1 MFKFP
6 FFYIIS
12 MTDYEKASIEDILK
26 ELSTSKNGLSEEEAK
41 NRLQT
46 YGYNEIKEKKESPVI
61 KFLKKFW
68 APVPWMLEAAIVLT
82 YILGKYL
89 DMYIIA
95 FLLVFN
101 AIVSFVQENRA
112 ENAVELLK
120 QKLNV
125 KARVLRN
132 GKWEVIPARY
142 LVPGDVIHV
151 RLGDIVP
158 ADVKI
163 FDGEVSVDQ
172 SALTGE
178 SMPVSK
184 TVGNVAYS
192 GSIIKRG
199 EATGVVILTGAK
211 TYFGK
216 TTELVQSA
224 KAESHLEKLI
234 LNIVKYLIIID
245 VLLVIA
251 LTVFSIISGISISD
265 VLPFSLIV
273 LIASIPVALPATFTI
288 AMALG
293 AVELS
298 KKGILVTRLTAA
310 EDAASM
316 DVLNL
321 DKTGTITENRMRVGD
336 PIPMQ
341 GFSKD
346 EVVKYAYMASDEASQ
361 DPIDNAVITCLREN
375 KINPENFEK
384 ISFKPFDPSI
394 KRTEAIV
401 NYNGKILRVVKGAPQ
416 VIASMAEL
424 NNIGDY
430 NKTLEDLSSRGFRT
444 ISVAI
449 GDKEGK
455 LKVVGILPLYDRPRP
470 DSKSFIQEIKAL
482 GVKPKM
488 VTGDTKLIAKEIAKE
503 VDIGDTICN
512 INDIKEIPDEHE
524 KVKKIE
530 ECNVFSEVYP
540 EDKYFIV
547 KTLQKAGHYVGMTGD
562 GVNDAPALKQA
573 EVGIAVANAT
583 DVAKAS
589 ASMVLTHEGLTD
601 IVESIKTGRKIY
613 QRMLTYTINKIIKT
627 LQVVL
632 FLTLSFFIVR
642 FFVTTPFDIILL
654 LFANDFVTMS
664 IATDNVRYSQHPER
678 WSAKKLVIAS
688 LILAFL
694 VVVESFFALW
704 VSLYQGL
711 SINEIH
717 TFIFDMLV
725 FSGQFTVYMVRERR
739 SMWASMP
746 SKFLLTSSIADIIF
760 ITLISL
766 LGIFVTPL
774 PLFYILEVLAITFLF
789 TVGIDLIKNISF
801 KTVGI

>member
-1 MFKFP
+1 MASNF
-6 FFYIIS
+6 
-12 MTDYEKASIEDILK
+12 EKMSIEETLTQLNTSLK
-26 ELSTSKNGLSEEEAK
+26 GLTEKEAEERIK
-41 NRLQT
+41 K
-46 YGYNEIKEKKESPVI
+46 YGYNEVKEKKESPIV

-68 APVPWMLEAAIVLT
+68 APVPWMLEVTIVIT

-89 DMYIIA
+89 DMYIIT

-101 AIVSFVQENRA
+101 SIVSFIQERRA

-125 KARVLRN
+125 KARVLRD
-132 GKWEVIPARY
+132 GQWKVIPARL
-142 LVPGDVIHV
+142 LVPGDVVHI

-158 ADVKI
+158 ADIKL
-163 FDGEVSVDQ
+163 FEGEVLVDQ

-178 SMPVSK
+178 SVPVEK
-184 TVGNVAYS
+184 GKGNVVYS
-192 GSIIKRG
+192 GSIIRRG
-199 EATGVVILTGAK
+199 EASGIVIATGAK

-216 TTELVQSA
+216 TTELVQTA

-234 LNIVKYLIIID
+234 MNIVKYLIIVD
-245 VLLVIA
+245 VALVIA
-251 LTVFSIISGISISD
+251 LFVFSLAVGVKLSD

-273 LIASIPVALPATFTI
+273 LIASVPVALPATFTI

-293 AVELS
+293 SQELAR
-298 KKGILVTRLTAA
+298 KGILVTRLTAS

-336 PIPMQ
+336 PIPAE
-341 GFSKD
+341 GFTKE

-361 DPIDNAVITCLREN
+361 DPIDTAVIACLREN
-375 KINPENFEK
+375 NIAPGNYERLE
-384 ISFKPFDPSI
+384 FKPFDPST
-394 KRTEAIV
+394 KRTEALV
-401 NYNGKILRVVKGAPQ
+401 KTENNVFRVVKGAPQ
-416 VIASMAEL
+416 VIAELAEVPDL
-424 NNIGDY
+424 KNY
-430 NKTLEDLSSRGFRT
+430 YSTLEELSKRGYRT

-455 LKVVGILPLYDRPRP
+455 LKLVGILPLYDRPRK
-470 DSKSFIQEIKAL
+470 DSREFIEEIKRL
-482 GVKPKM
+482 NVKPKM
-488 VTGDTKLIAKEIAKE
+488 ITGDNELIAREIARQ
-503 VDIGDTICN
+503 VDIGDVICN
-512 INDIKEIPDEHE
+512 INEIKKLEGKERIK
-524 KVKKIE
+524 KVE
-530 ECNVFSEVYP
+530 ECDVFAEVFP

-547 KTLQKAGHYVGMTGD
+547 KTLQEGGHYVGMTGD

-601 IVESIKTGRKIY
+601 IVEAIKTGRRIY

-642 FFVTTPFDIILL
+642 FFVTTPFDVILL

-664 IATDNVRYSQHPER
+664 IATDNVRYSQKPER
-678 WSAKKLVIAS
+678 LDAGKIVKAS

-694 VVVESFFALW
+694 VVAESFFSLWLALY
-704 VSLYQGL
+704 LRM

-725 FSGQFTVYMVRERR
+725 FTGQFTVYMVRERR
-739 SMWASMP
+739 SMWSSRP
-746 SKFLLTSSIADIIF
+746 SNFLLISSIFDIIF
-760 ITLISL
+760 ISTISV
-766 LGIFVTPL
+766 LGILVYPIPL
-774 PLFYILEVLAITFLF
+774 QYVLLILGVSFGF
-789 TVGIDLIKNISF
+789 TVIFDRIKNISF

>member
-1 MFKFP
+1 MASNF
-6 FFYIIS
+6 
-12 MTDYEKASIEDILK
+12 EKMSIEETLTQLNTSLK
-26 ELSTSKNGLSEEEAK
+26 GLTEKEAEERIK
-41 NRLQT
+41 K
-46 YGYNEIKEKKESPVI
+46 YGYNEVKEKKENPVI

-68 APVPWMLEAAIVLT
+68 APVPWMLEVTIVIT

-89 DMYIIA
+89 DMYIIL

-101 AIVSFVQENRA
+101 SIVSFVQEKRA

-125 KARVLRN
+125 KARVLRD
-132 GKWEVIPARY
+132 GKWEVLPARL
-142 LVPGDVIHV
+142 LVPGDIVHI

-158 ADVKI
+158 ADVKL
-163 FDGEVSVDQ
+163 FEGEVLVDQ

-178 SMPVSK
+178 SVPVEKSK
-184 TVGNVAYS
+184 INVVYS
-192 GSIIKRG
+192 GSIIRRG
-199 EATGVVILTGAK
+199 EASGIVIATGEK

-216 TTELVQSA
+216 TTELVQTA

-234 LNIVKYLIIID
+234 MNIVKYLIIVD
-245 VLLVIA
+245 VALVIA
-251 LTVFSIISGISISD
+251 LFVFSLAVGVPLSN

-273 LIASIPVALPATFTI
+273 LIASVPVALPATFTI

-293 AVELS
+293 SQELV
-298 KKGILVTRLTAA
+298 KKGILVTRLTAS

-336 PIPMQ
+336 PIPAE
-341 GFSKD
+341 GFTKE

-361 DPIDNAVITCLREN
+361 DPIDTAVISCLREN
-375 KINPENFEK
+375 NIAPGNYERLDFR
-384 ISFKPFDPSI
+384 PFDPST
-394 KRTEAIV
+394 KRTEALV
-401 NYNGKILRVVKGAPQ
+401 KTENNTVRVVKGAPQ
-416 VIASMAEL
+416 VIAKLAEIQDL
-424 NNIGDY
+424 KSY
-430 NKTLEDLSSRGFRT
+430 YSTLEDLSKRGYRT

-455 LKVVGILPLYDRPRP
+455 LKLVGILPLYDRPRK
-470 DSKSFIQEIKAL
+470 DSKDFIDEIKGL
-482 GVKPKM
+482 NVKPKM
-488 VTGDTKLIAKEIAKE
+488 VTGDNELIAEEIARQ
-503 VDIGDTICN
+503 VDIGNVICN
-512 INDIKEIPDEHE
+512 INEIKKLDEKE
-524 KVKKIE
+524 RIKKVE
-530 ECNVFSEVYP
+530 ECDVFAEVFP

-547 KTLQKAGHYVGMTGD
+547 KTLQGGGHYVGMTGD

-601 IVESIKTGRKIY
+601 IVEAIKTGRRIY

-642 FFVTTPFDIILL
+642 FFVTTPFDVILL

-664 IATDNVRYSQHPER
+664 IATDNVRYSQKPER
-678 WSAKKLVIAS
+678 LDAGKIVKAS
-688 LILAFL
+688 LILAAL
-694 VVVESFFALW
+694 IVAESFFSLWLALYL
-704 VSLYQGL
+704 SM

-725 FSGQFTVYMVRERR
+725 FTGQFTVYMVRERR
-739 SMWASMP
+739 SMWSSRP
-746 SKFLLTSSIADIIF
+746 SNFLMISSLVDIIF
-760 ITLISL
+760 ISAISV
-766 LGIFVTPL
+766 LGILVSPIPIQYVL
-774 PLFYILEVLAITFLF
+774 LILGVSFGF
-789 TVGIDLIKNISF
+789 TVVFDHIKNISF

>member
-1 MFKFP
+1 MASNF
-6 FFYIIS
+6 
-12 MTDYEKASIEDILK
+12 EKMSIEETLTQLNTSLK
-26 ELSTSKNGLSEEEAK
+26 GLTEKEAEERIK
-41 NRLQT
+41 K
-46 YGYNEIKEKKESPVI
+46 YGYNEVKEKKESPVV

-68 APVPWMLEAAIVLT
+68 APVPWMLEVTIVIT

-89 DMYIIA
+89 DMYIIL

-101 AIVSFVQENRA
+101 SIVSFIQERRA

-125 KARVLRN
+125 KARVLRD
-132 GKWEVIPARY
+132 GQWKVIPARL
-142 LVPGDVIHV
+142 LVPGDVVHI

-158 ADVKI
+158 ADIKL
-163 FDGEVSVDQ
+163 FEGEVLVDQ

-178 SMPVSK
+178 SVPVEK
-184 TVGNVAYS
+184 GKGNVVYS
-192 GSIIKRG
+192 GSIIRRG
-199 EATGVVILTGAK
+199 EASGIVIATGAK

-216 TTELVQSA
+216 TTELVQTA

-234 LNIVKYLIIID
+234 MNIVKYLIIVD
-245 VLLVIA
+245 VALVIA
-251 LTVFSIISGISISD
+251 LFVFSLAVGVKLSD

-273 LIASIPVALPATFTI
+273 LIASVPVALPATFTI

-293 AVELS
+293 SQELAR
-298 KKGILVTRLTAA
+298 KGILVTRLTAS

-336 PIPMQ
+336 PIPAE
-341 GFSKD
+341 GFTKE

-361 DPIDNAVITCLREN
+361 DPIDTAVIACLREN
-375 KINPENFEK
+375 NIAPGNYERLE
-384 ISFKPFDPSI
+384 FKPFDPST
-394 KRTEAIV
+394 KRTEALV
-401 NYNGKILRVVKGAPQ
+401 KTENNVFRVVKGAPR
-416 VIASMAEL
+416 VIAELAEVPDL
-424 NNIGDY
+424 KSY
-430 NKTLEDLSSRGFRT
+430 YSTLEELSKRGYRT

-455 LKVVGILPLYDRPRP
+455 LKLVGILPLYDRPRK
-470 DSKSFIQEIKAL
+470 DSREFIEEIKRL
-482 GVKPKM
+482 NVKPKM
-488 VTGDTKLIAKEIAKE
+488 VTGDNELIAREIARQ
-503 VDIGDTICN
+503 VGIGDVICN
-512 INDIKEIPDEHE
+512 INEIKKLEGKERIK
-524 KVKKIE
+524 KVE
-530 ECNVFSEVYP
+530 ECDVFAEVFP

-547 KTLQKAGHYVGMTGD
+547 KTLQEGGHYVGMTGD

-601 IVESIKTGRKIY
+601 IVEAIKTGRRIY

-642 FFVTTPFDIILL
+642 FFVTTPFDVILL

-664 IATDNVRYSQHPER
+664 IATDNVRYSQKPER
-678 WSAKKLVIAS
+678 LDAGKIVKAS

-694 VVVESFFALW
+694 VVAESFFSLWLALY
-704 VSLYQGL
+704 LRM

-725 FSGQFTVYMVRERR
+725 FTGQFTVYMVRERR
-739 SMWASMP
+739 SMWSSRP
-746 SKFLLTSSIADIIF
+746 SNFLLISSIFDIIF
-760 ITLISL
+760 ISTISV
-766 LGIFVTPL
+766 LGILVYPIPL
-774 PLFYILEVLAITFLF
+774 QYVLLILGVSFGF
-789 TVGIDLIKNISF
+789 TVIFDHIKNISF

>member
-1 MFKFP
+1 MASNF
-6 FFYIIS
+6 
-12 MTDYEKASIEDILK
+12 EKMSIEETLTQLNTSLK
-26 ELSTSKNGLSEEEAK
+26 GLTEKEAEERIK
-41 NRLQT
+41 K
-46 YGYNEIKEKKESPVI
+46 YGYNEVKEKKESPIV

-68 APVPWMLEAAIVLT
+68 APVPWMLEVTIVIT

-89 DMYIIA
+89 DMYIII

-101 AIVSFVQENRA
+101 SIVSFIQERRA

-125 KARVLRN
+125 KARVLRD
-132 GKWEVIPARY
+132 GQWKVIPARL
-142 LVPGDVIHV
+142 LVPGDVVHI

-158 ADVKI
+158 ADIKL
-163 FDGEVSVDQ
+163 FEGEVLVDQ

-178 SMPVSK
+178 SVPVEK
-184 TVGNVAYS
+184 GKGNVVYS
-192 GSIIKRG
+192 GSIIRRG
-199 EATGVVILTGAK
+199 EASGIVIATGAK

-216 TTELVQSA
+216 TTELVQTA

-234 LNIVKYLIIID
+234 MNIVKYLIIVD
-245 VLLVIA
+245 VALVIA
-251 LTVFSIISGISISD
+251 LFVFSLAVGVKLSD

-273 LIASIPVALPATFTI
+273 LIASVPVALPATFTI

-293 AVELS
+293 SQELAR
-298 KKGILVTRLTAA
+298 KGILVTRLTAS

-336 PIPMQ
+336 PIPAE
-341 GFSKD
+341 GFTKE

-361 DPIDNAVITCLREN
+361 DPIDTAVIACLREN
-375 KINPENFEK
+375 NIAPGNYERLE
-384 ISFKPFDPSI
+384 FKPFDPST
-394 KRTEAIV
+394 KRTEALV
-401 NYNGKILRVVKGAPQ
+401 KTENNVFRVVKGAPQ
-416 VIASMAEL
+416 VIAELAEVPDL
-424 NNIGDY
+424 KNY
-430 NKTLEDLSSRGFRT
+430 YSTLEELSKRGYRT

-455 LKVVGILPLYDRPRP
+455 LKLVGILPLYDRPRK
-470 DSKSFIQEIKAL
+470 DSREFIEEIKRL
-482 GVKPKM
+482 NVKPKM
-488 VTGDTKLIAKEIAKE
+488 VTGDNELIAREIARQ
-503 VDIGDTICN
+503 VDIGDVICN
-512 INDIKEIPDEHE
+512 INEIKKLEGKERIK
-524 KVKKIE
+524 KVE
-530 ECNVFSEVYP
+530 ECDVFAEVFP

-547 KTLQKAGHYVGMTGD
+547 KTLQEGGHYVGMTGD

-601 IVESIKTGRKIY
+601 IVEAIKTGRRIY

-642 FFVTTPFDIILL
+642 FFVTTPFDVILL

-664 IATDNVRYSQHPER
+664 IATDNVRYSQKPER
-678 WSAKKLVIAS
+678 LDAGKIVKAS

-694 VVVESFFALW
+694 VVAESFFSLWLALY
-704 VSLYQGL
+704 LRM

-725 FSGQFTVYMVRERR
+725 FTGQFTVYMVRERR
-739 SMWASMP
+739 SMWSSRP
-746 SKFLLTSSIADIIF
+746 SNFLLISSIFDIIF
-760 ITLISL
+760 ISTISV
-766 LGIFVTPL
+766 LGILVYPIPL
-774 PLFYILEVLAITFLF
+774 QYVLLILGVSFGF
-789 TVGIDLIKNISF
+789 TVIFDHIKNISF

>member
-1 MFKFP
+1 MANNFEK
-6 FFYIIS
+6 
-12 MTDYEKASIEDILK
+12 MTIEETLTQLNTTLKGLTEKEA
-26 ELSTSKNGLSEEEAK
+26 EERIK
-41 NRLQT
+41 K
-46 YGYNEIKEKKESPVI
+46 YGYNEVKEKKENPII

-68 APVPWMLEAAIVLT
+68 APVPWMLEVTIVIT

-89 DMYIIA
+89 DMYIIL

-101 AIVSFVQENRA
+101 SIVSFVQEKRA

-125 KARVLRN
+125 KARVLRD
-132 GKWEVIPARY
+132 GEWKVIPARL
-142 LVPGDVIHV
+142 LVPGDIVHI

-158 ADVKI
+158 ADVKL
-163 FDGEVSVDQ
+163 FEGEVLVDQ

-178 SMPVSK
+178 SVPVEKSK
-184 TVGNVAYS
+184 ENVVYS
-192 GSIIKRG
+192 GSIIRRG
-199 EATGVVILTGAK
+199 EASGIVIATGEK

-216 TTELVQSA
+216 TTELVQTA

-234 LNIVKYLIIID
+234 MNIVKYLIIVD
-245 VLLVIA
+245 VALVIA
-251 LTVFSIISGISISD
+251 LFVFSLAVGVKLSD

-273 LIASIPVALPATFTI
+273 LIASVPVALPATFTI

-293 AVELS
+293 SQELA
-298 KKGILVTRLTAA
+298 KKGILVTRLTAS

-336 PIPMQ
+336 PIPAE
-341 GFSKD
+341 GFTKE

-361 DPIDNAVITCLREN
+361 DPIDTAVISCLREN
-375 KINPENFEK
+375 NIAPGNYERL
-384 ISFKPFDPSI
+384 SFKPFDPST
-394 KRTEAIV
+394 KRTEALV
-401 NYNGKILRVVKGAPQ
+401 KTENNTFRVVKGAPQ
-416 VIASMAEL
+416 VIAQLADIQDLKSYYA
-424 NNIGDY
+424 
-430 NKTLEDLSSRGFRT
+430 TLEDLSKRGYRT

-455 LKVVGILPLYDRPRP
+455 LKLVGILPLYDRPRK
-470 DSKSFIQEIKAL
+470 DSKDFIDEIKSL
-482 GVKPKM
+482 NVKPKM
-488 VTGDTKLIAKEIAKE
+488 VTGDNELIAKEIARQ
-503 VDIGDTICN
+503 VDIGDVICN
-512 INDIKEIPDEHE
+512 INDIKKLDEKE
-524 KVKKIE
+524 RIKKVE
-530 ECNVFSEVYP
+530 ECDVFAEVFP

-547 KTLQKAGHYVGMTGD
+547 KTLQQGGHYVGMTGD

-601 IVESIKTGRKIY
+601 IVEAIKTGRRIY

-642 FFVTTPFDIILL
+642 FFVTTPFDVILL

-664 IATDNVRYSQHPER
+664 IATDNVRYSQKPER
-678 WSAKKLVIAS
+678 LDAKKIVKAS
-688 LILAFL
+688 LILATL
-694 VVVESFFALW
+694 VVAESFFSLW
-704 VSLYQGL
+704 LGLYLGMP
-711 SINEIH
+711 INEIH

-725 FSGQFTVYMVRERR
+725 FTGQFTVYMVRERR
-739 SMWASMP
+739 SMWSSRP
-746 SKFLLTSSIADIIF
+746 SNFLMISSIIDIIF
-760 ITLISL
+760 ISTISA
-766 LGIFVTPL
+766 LGILVYPIPVQYVL
-774 PLFYILEVLAITFLF
+774 LILGISFGF
-789 TVGIDLIKNISF
+789 TVVFDHIKNISF

>member
-1 MFKFP
+1 MASNF
-6 FFYIIS
+6 
-12 MTDYEKASIEDILK
+12 EKMSIEETLTQLNTSLK
-26 ELSTSKNGLSEEEAK
+26 GLTEKEAEERIK
-41 NRLQT
+41 K
-46 YGYNEIKEKKESPVI
+46 YGYNEVKEKKESPVV

-68 APVPWMLEAAIVLT
+68 APVPWMLEVTIVIT

-89 DMYIIA
+89 DMYIIL

-101 AIVSFVQENRA
+101 SIVSFIQERRA

-125 KARVLRN
+125 KARVLRD
-132 GKWEVIPARY
+132 GQWKVIPARL
-142 LVPGDVIHV
+142 LVPGDVVHI

-158 ADVKI
+158 ADIKL
-163 FDGEVSVDQ
+163 FEGEVLVDQ

-178 SMPVSK
+178 SVPVEK
-184 TVGNVAYS
+184 GKGNVVYS
-192 GSIIKRG
+192 GSIIRRG
-199 EATGVVILTGAK
+199 EASGIVIATGAK

-216 TTELVQSA
+216 TTELVQTA

-234 LNIVKYLIIID
+234 MNIVKYLIIVD
-245 VLLVIA
+245 VALVIA
-251 LTVFSIISGISISD
+251 LFVFSLAVGVKLSD

-273 LIASIPVALPATFTI
+273 LIASVPVALPATFTI

-293 AVELS
+293 SQELAR
-298 KKGILVTRLTAA
+298 KGILVTRLTAS

-336 PIPMQ
+336 PIPAE
-341 GFSKD
+341 GFTKE

-361 DPIDNAVITCLREN
+361 DPIDTAVIACLREN
-375 KINPENFEK
+375 NIAPGNYERLE
-384 ISFKPFDPSI
+384 FKPFDPST
-394 KRTEAIV
+394 KRTEALV
-401 NYNGKILRVVKGAPQ
+401 KTENNVFRVVKGAPQ
-416 VIASMAEL
+416 VIAELAEVPDL
-424 NNIGDY
+424 KNY
-430 NKTLEDLSSRGFRT
+430 YSTLEELSKRGYRT

-455 LKVVGILPLYDRPRP
+455 LKLVGILPLYDRPRK
-470 DSKSFIQEIKAL
+470 DSREFIEEIKRL
-482 GVKPKM
+482 NVKPKM
-488 VTGDTKLIAKEIAKE
+488 VTGDNELIAREIARQ
-503 VDIGDTICN
+503 VDIGDVICN
-512 INDIKEIPDEHE
+512 INEIKKLEGKERIK
-524 KVKKIE
+524 KVE
-530 ECNVFSEVYP
+530 ECDVFAEVFP

-547 KTLQKAGHYVGMTGD
+547 KTLQEGGHYVGMTGD

-601 IVESIKTGRKIY
+601 IVEAIKTGRRIY

-642 FFVTTPFDIILL
+642 FFVTTPFDVILL

-664 IATDNVRYSQHPER
+664 IATDNVRYSQKPER
-678 WSAKKLVIAS
+678 LDAGKIVKAS
-688 LILAFL
+688 LILASL
-694 VVVESFFALW
+694 VVAESFFSLWLALY
-704 VSLYQGL
+704 LRM

-725 FSGQFTVYMVRERR
+725 FTGQFTVYMVRERR
-739 SMWASMP
+739 SMWSSRP
-746 SKFLLTSSIADIIF
+746 SNFLLISSIFDIIF
-760 ITLISL
+760 ISTISV
-766 LGIFVTPL
+766 LGILVYPIPL
-774 PLFYILEVLAITFLF
+774 QYVLLILGVSFGF
-789 TVGIDLIKNISF
+789 TVIFDRIKNISF

>member
-1 MFKFP
+1 MASNF
-6 FFYIIS
+6 
-12 MTDYEKASIEDILK
+12 EKMSIEETLTQLNTSLK
-26 ELSTSKNGLSEEEAK
+26 GLTEKEAEERIK
-41 NRLQT
+41 K
-46 YGYNEIKEKKESPVI
+46 YGYNEVKEKKESPII

-68 APVPWMLEAAIVLT
+68 APVPWMLEITIVIT

-89 DMYIIA
+89 DMYIIL

-101 AIVSFVQENRA
+101 SIVSFIQERRA

-125 KARVLRN
+125 KARVLRDDQW
-132 GKWEVIPARY
+132 KVIPARL
-142 LVPGDVIHV
+142 LVPGDVVHI

-158 ADVKI
+158 ADIKL
-163 FDGEVSVDQ
+163 FEGEVLVDQ

-178 SMPVSK
+178 SVPVEK
-184 TVGNVAYS
+184 GKGNVVYS
-192 GSIIKRG
+192 GSIIRRG
-199 EATGVVILTGAK
+199 EASGIVIATGAK

-216 TTELVQSA
+216 TTELVQTA

-234 LNIVKYLIIID
+234 MNIVKYLIIVD
-245 VLLVIA
+245 VALVIA
-251 LTVFSIISGISISD
+251 LFVFSLAVGVKLSD

-273 LIASIPVALPATFTI
+273 LIASVPVALPATFTI

-293 AVELS
+293 SQELAR
-298 KKGILVTRLTAA
+298 KGILVTRLTAS

-336 PIPMQ
+336 PIPAE
-341 GFSKD
+341 GFTKE

-361 DPIDNAVITCLREN
+361 DPIDTAVIACLREN
-375 KINPENFEK
+375 NIAPGNYERLE
-384 ISFKPFDPSI
+384 FKPFDPST

-401 NYNGKILRVVKGAPQ
+401 KTENNVFRVVKGAPQ
-416 VIASMAEL
+416 VIAELAEVPDL
-424 NNIGDY
+424 KSY
-430 NKTLEDLSSRGFRT
+430 YSTLEELSKRGYRT

-455 LKVVGILPLYDRPRP
+455 LKLVGILPLYDRPRK
-470 DSKSFIQEIKAL
+470 DSREFIEEIKRL
-482 GVKPKM
+482 NVKPKM
-488 VTGDTKLIAKEIAKE
+488 VTGDNELIAREIARQ
-503 VDIGDTICN
+503 VGIGDVICN
-512 INDIKEIPDEHE
+512 INEIKKLEGKERIK
-524 KVKKIE
+524 KVE
-530 ECNVFSEVYP
+530 ECDVFAEVFP

-547 KTLQKAGHYVGMTGD
+547 KTLQEGGHYVGMTGD

-589 ASMVLTHEGLTD
+589 ASMVLTHEGLID
-601 IVESIKTGRKIY
+601 IVEAIKTGRRIY

-642 FFVTTPFDIILL
+642 FFVTTPFDVILL

-664 IATDNVRYSQHPER
+664 IATDNVRYSQKPER
-678 WSAKKLVIAS
+678 LDAGKIVKAS

-694 VVVESFFALW
+694 VVAESFFSLWLALY
-704 VSLYQGL
+704 LRM

-725 FSGQFTVYMVRERR
+725 FTGQFTVYMVRERR
-739 SMWASMP
+739 SMWSSRP
-746 SKFLLTSSIADIIF
+746 SNFLLISSIFDIIF
-760 ITLISL
+760 ISTISV
-766 LGIFVTPL
+766 LGILVYPIPL
-774 PLFYILEVLAITFLF
+774 QYVLLILGVSFGF
-789 TVGIDLIKNISF
+789 TVIFDHIKNISF